1 MKSEKAT
8 ISAKDYGS
16 NKYLGN
22 ESTMAKVSKNQN
34 NFQYECSFCLCE
46 LPNDGLRFDG
56 IGACP
61 LHFSLAERL
70 INGLRKHRVNYFLN
84 LGVKR

>member
-1 MKSEKAT
+1 MKSKKGIAT
-8 ISAKDYGS
+8 NDAS
-16 NKYLGN
+16 NTNLQNGLTMTKYKLK
-22 ESTMAKVSKNQN
+22 TN

-46 LPNDGLRFDG
+46 LPDDGLRFDG

-70 INGLRKHRVNYFLN
+70 INGLRKHRANYFLN
-84 LGVKR
+84 LGVRR